1 MNLLQRIFGGPQ
13 LEPEVYSRVH
23 TDIHSHLIP
32 GIDDGSSSIEQ
43 SLEMIKGLHSLG
55 YRKLITTPHVM
66 SDAFRN
72 TPEIILGGLEK
83 LREAVKAE
91 GIEIELEAAAEYYLD
106 DTFSQK
112 LDAGNLLTFG
122 ADEKYLLVETSYVAQ
137 PMGLN
142 DLIFQMLT
150 KGYQPVLAH
159 PERYQYFWDGDAL
172 YNIQQLR
179 DRGLKLQVNISSFVG
194 RNSKMAAQIVRSL
207 CNEGLVDFIGSDL
220 HRPQQL
226 ETLRKAPSASK
237 ELRHLIEQGNLLNSK
252 I

>member
-1 MNLLQRIFGGPQ
+1 MNLLKRIFGGSPVES
-13 LEPEVYSRVH
+13 EPYSRVH

-32 GIDDGSSSIEQ
+32 GIDDGSANMEQ
-43 SLEMIKGLHSLG
+43 SIQMIKGLHALG

-83 LREAVKAE
+83 VKAACVEE
-91 GIEIELEAAAEYYLD
+91 GIDIELQAAAEYYLD
-106 DTFSQK
+106 DRFIEK
-112 LDAGNLLTFG
+112 LEKGDMLTFG
-122 ADEKYLLVETSYVAQ
+122 GDQKYLLDETSYVAQ

-142 DLIFQMLT
+142 DMIFEMLT

-172 YNIQQLR
+172 YNITLLR
-179 DRGLKLQVNISSFVG
+179 ERGLKLQVNISSFAG

-207 CNEGLVDFIGSDL
+207 VNEGLVDFIGTDI

-226 ETLRKAPSASK
+226 ETLRKTPSVSK
-237 ELRHLIEQGNLLNSK
+237 ELRQLIEQGELLNST

>member
-1 MNLLQRIFGGPQ
+1 MNLLQRIFGGKPVK
-13 LEPEVYSRVH
+13 EDPYSKVH

-32 GIDDGSSSIEQ
+32 GIDDGSATMEQ
-43 SLEMIKGLHSLG
+43 SLEMIKGLHALG

-83 LREAVKAE
+83 VKAACIE
-91 GIEIELEAAAEYYLD
+91 AGIDIELEAAAEYYLD
-106 DTFSQK
+106 DRFIEK
-112 LDAGNLLTFG
+112 LEGGDMLTFG
-122 ADEKYLLVETSYVAQ
+122 GDNKYLLVETSYVAQ

-142 DLIFQMLT
+142 DMIFEMLT

-159 PERYQYFWDGDAL
+159 PERYQYFWDNDAL
-172 YNIQQLR
+172 YNISLLR
-179 DRGLKLQVNISSFVG
+179 ERGLKLQVNISSFAG

-207 CNEGLVDFIGSDL
+207 VNEGLVDFIGTDI

-226 ETLRKAPSASK
+226 ETLRKAPSGSK
-237 ELRHLIEQGNLLNSK
+237 ELRQLIEQGQLLNST

>member
-13 LEPEVYSRVH
+13 LEPEAYSKVH

-32 GIDDGSSSIEQ
+32 GIDDGSNSIEQ
-43 SLEMIKGLHSLG
+43 SLEMIRGLKSLG
-55 YRKLITTPHVM
+55 YKKLITTPHVM

-83 LREAVKAE
+83 LREAIKAE

-112 LDAGNLLTFG
+112 LEAGNMLTFG
-122 ADEKYLLVETSYVAQ
+122 GSEKYLLVETSYVAQ

-179 DRGLKLQVNISSFVG
+179 ERGLKLQVNISSFVG

-226 ETLRKAPSASK
+226 ETLRKAPSSSK
-237 ELRHLIEQGNLLNSK
+237 ELRNLIEQGSLLNSK